1 MLPTLIPLLYA
12 LVLRTWLSTNWS
24 PDAKPASGP
33 VSGVTKPIVIVPL
46 LDCVPE
52 PLIPELHA
60 ASRPPA
66 PTVTAPAPMPLSTDR
81 RPSGALMIGSAAGWL
96 SSGP

>member
-1 MLPTLIPLLYA
+1 LALIPLLYA
-12 LVLRTWLSTNWS
+12 LVLRIWLSTYWS

-46 LDCVPE
+46 LDCWPE

-60 ASRPPA
+60 ASAPPA
-66 PTVTAPAPMPLSTDR
+66 PTATAPAPMPLSTER
-81 RPSGALMIGSAAGWL
+81 RPTET
-96 SSGP
+96 GP